1 MQHNNSSINV
11 GNIRSTTHFLAAIL
25 TMWIYGGQV
34 CPLVETLSLSS
45 WFLELTIIFTL
56 FFVLRTLFYNWIMA
70 RIPFQNQVA
79 HQFGWDFFIFI
90 VIGITIAV
98 VNQSLYGFSGIESG
112 LKMILGTL
120 ALGFFIAVDMAL
132 VRERVIADELSVKGL
147 ELRVKNTFFP
157 MVKKF
162 TVVATSVC
170 IIAFA
175 VTLLVV
181 LKDLGWMMHVTTIDS
196 QSAQRA
202 VFKEISFVAAIF
214 LLHIVNLIHSYA
226 KNFDMA
232 VRSENSALI
241 GVAGGNL
248 GAHVPVSRN
257 DEFGVMAQ
265 YTNTMI
271 SELGQRT
278 KEVQDTRDVTIIA
291 LASLAETRDNET
303 GGHLIR
309 TQEYVKALAMN
320 LRSHPGYQADLD
332 DMAIDL
338 LYKSA
343 PLHDIGK
350 VGIPDSILLKP
361 GKLDDQEFAI
371 MKTHT
376 TIGVEA
382 LRGAAAHL
390 EANNFLEVAQ
400 DLICSHHEKWDGNG
414 YPYGLKNT
422 SIPLAGRIM
431 AVADVYDALIC
442 RRVYKEAFSHEKAK
456 SIIIDG
462 KGSHFDPCIVDA
474 FLAIEQRFIEISM
487 RFADG
492 RQNVVL
498 NQIPLAY

>member
-1 MQHNNSSINV
+1 MQHNNSGINV
-11 GNIRSTTHFLAAIL
+11 GTIRSTAHFLAAIL
-25 TMWIYGGQV
+25 TMGIYGGQV

-45 WFLELTIIFTL
+45 WFLELTIIFAL
-56 FFVLRTLFYNWIMA
+56 FFLLRTIFLKWIMVH
-70 RIPFQNQVA
+70 IPFQNQVA
-79 HQFGWDFFIFI
+79 HQFGWDFFFFI
-90 VIGITIAV
+90 AIGITIAV
-98 VNQSLYGFSGIESG
+98 VNKSIYGFSEIESG

-120 ALGFFIAVDMAL
+120 TLGFFIAVDMAL
-132 VRERVIADELSVKGL
+132 VREREIAEELSVKGL
-147 ELRVKNTFFP
+147 ELRINKPFSP
-157 MVKKF
+157 MDRKF

-181 LKDLGWMMHVTTIDS
+181 LKDLGWMMHVTTIDI
-196 QSAQRA
+196 QAAQVA

-214 LLHIVNLIHSYA
+214 LLHITNLILSYA

-271 SELGQRT
+271 SELRHRT

-303 GGHLIR
+303 GAHLLR
-309 TQEYVKALAMN
+309 TQEYVKALAEN
-320 LRSHPGYQADLD
+320 LQSHPGYQAELD

-361 GKLDDQEFAI
+361 GKLDDEEFAI

-382 LRGAAAHL
+382 LREAAAHL
-390 EANNFLEVAQ
+390 EANNFLAVAQ
-400 DLICSHHEKWDGNG
+400 DLICCHHERWDGKG
-414 YPYGLKNT
+414 YPQGLKDI

-442 RRVYKEAFSHEKAK
+442 KRVYKEAFSHGKAR
-456 SIIIDG
+456 SIIVAG
-462 KGSHFDPCIVDA
+462 KGTHFDPNIVDA
-474 FLAIEQRFIEISM
+474 FLAMEQKFIDISR
-487 RFADG
+487 RFADCCTDCVG
-492 RQNVVL
+492 L
-498 NQIPLAY
+498 EP

>member
-1 MQHNNSSINV
+1 MQHNNSGTNV
-11 GNIRSTTHFLAAIL
+11 GTTKSTAHFLAALL
-25 TMWIYGGQV
+25 TMGIYGGQV
-34 CPLVETLSLSS
+34 CPFVETLSLSS
-45 WFLELTIIFTL
+45 WFLELTIIFAL
-56 FFVLRTLFYNWIMA
+56 FFVLRTIFFKWIMVH
-70 RIPFQNQVA
+70 IPFQNQVA
-79 HQFGWDFFIFI
+79 HQFGWDFFFFI
-90 VIGITIAV
+90 TIGITIAV
-98 VNQSLYGFSGIESG
+98 VNKSLYGFPEIESG

-120 ALGFFIAVDMAL
+120 TLGFFIAVDMAL
-132 VRERVIADELSVKGL
+132 VRERVIAEELSSKGL
-147 ELRVKNTFFP
+147 ELHINKPFSP
-157 MVKKF
+157 MIRKF
-162 TVVATSVC
+162 TIVATSVC

-181 LKDLGWMMHVTTIDS
+181 LKDLGWMMHVTTIDI
-196 QSAQRA
+196 QSAQVA
-202 VFKEISFVAAIF
+202 VLKEISFVAAIF
-214 LLHIVNLIHSYA
+214 LLHIINLIHSYA

-232 VRSENSALI
+232 VQSENSALM

-271 SELGQRT
+271 SELRQKT

-303 GGHLIR
+303 GAHLLR
-309 TQEYVKALAMN
+309 TREYVKALAEN
-320 LRSHPGYQADLD
+320 LRSHPGYLADLD
-332 DMAIDL
+332 DMAIEL

-361 GKLDDQEFAI
+361 GKLDDEEFAI

-382 LRGAAAHL
+382 LREAAAHL
-390 EANNFLEVAQ
+390 EANNFLAVAQ
-400 DLICSHHEKWDGNG
+400 DLICCHHERWDGKG
-414 YPYGLKNT
+414 YPQGLKEI

-442 RRVYKEAFSHEKAK
+442 KRVYKEAFSHEKAK
-456 SIIIDG
+456 SIIVAG
-462 KGSHFDPCIVDA
+462 KGTHFDPNIVDA
-474 FLAIEQRFIEISM
+474 FLAMEQRFIEISM
-487 RFADG
+487 RFSDCCTECVG
-492 RQNVVL
+492 L
-498 NQIPLAY
+498 EP

>member
-11 GNIRSTTHFLAAIL
+11 GTIRSTTHFLAAIL
-25 TMWIYGGQV
+25 TMGIYGGQV

-56 FFVLRTLFYNWIMA
+56 FFLLRTIFFKWLMA
-70 RIPFQNQVA
+70 HISFQNQVA
-79 HQFGWDFFIFI
+79 HQFGWDFFFFI
-90 VIGITIAV
+90 AIGITLAV
-98 VNQSLYGFSGIESG
+98 VNKSIYGFSEIESG

-120 ALGFFIAVDMAL
+120 TLGFFIAVDMAL
-132 VRERVIADELSVKGL
+132 VREREIAEEMSVKGL
-147 ELRVKNTFFP
+147 ELRINKSFNP
-157 MVKKF
+157 MVRKF
-162 TVVATSVC
+162 IIVATSVC

-181 LKDLGWMMHVTTIDS
+181 LKDLGWMMHVTTIDI
-196 QSAQRA
+196 QSAQVA
-202 VFKEISFVAAIF
+202 MFKEISFVAAIF
-214 LLHIVNLIHSYA
+214 LLHIINLIHSYA

-232 VRSENSALI
+232 VQNENSALI
-241 GVAGGNL
+241 EVAEGNL
-248 GAHVPVSRN
+248 AAHVPVSRN

-271 SELGQRT
+271 SELRQKT
-278 KEVQDTRDVTIIA
+278 QEVQDTRDVTIIA

-303 GGHLIR
+303 GAHLLR
-309 TQEYVKALAMN
+309 TQEYVKALAEN
-320 LRSHPGYQADLD
+320 LRSHSGYQPDLD
-332 DMAIDL
+332 DMAIEL

-361 GKLDDQEFAI
+361 GKLDDEEFAI

-400 DLICSHHEKWDGNG
+400 DLICCHHERWDGKG
-414 YPYGLKNT
+414 YPQGLKDIA
-422 SIPLAGRIM
+422 IPLAGRIM

-442 RRVYKEAFSHEKAK
+442 KRVYKEAFSHEKAK
-456 SIIIDG
+456 LIIVAG
-462 KGSHFDPCIVDA
+462 KGTHFDPNIVDA
-474 FLAIEQRFIEISM
+474 FLAIEQRFIDISR
-487 RFADG
+487 RFADCCTDCVG
-492 RQNVVL
+492 L
-498 NQIPLAY
+498 EP

>member
-1 MQHNNSSINV
+1 LNSTNNAGVNV
-11 GNIRSTTHFLAAIL
+11 DTTKSTVHFLAAIL
-25 TMWIYGGQV
+25 TMGFYGGQV

-56 FFVLRTLFYNWIMA
+56 FFVLRTLFYKWVMV

-79 HQFGWDFFIFI
+79 YQFRWDFFLFI
-90 VIGITIAV
+90 AIGITIAV
-98 VNQSLYGFSGIESG
+98 VNKSIYGFSEIESG

-120 ALGFFIAVDMAL
+120 TLGFFIAVDMAL
-132 VRERVIADELSVKGL
+132 VRERVIAEELSAKGL
-147 ELRVKNTFFP
+147 ELHINKPFNP

-162 TVVATSVC
+162 TIVATSVC

-181 LKDLGWMMHVTTIDS
+181 LKDLGWMMHVTTIDI
-196 QSAQRA
+196 QSAQVA

-214 LLHIVNLIHSYA
+214 LLHIANLIHSYA

-232 VRSENSALI
+232 VRNENSALM
-241 GVAGGNL
+241 GVAGGDL

-271 SELGQRT
+271 SELRLKT

-303 GGHLIR
+303 GAHLLR
-309 TQEYVKALAMN
+309 TREYVKALAEN
-320 LRSHPGYQADLD
+320 LRSHLGYRADLD
-332 DMAIDL
+332 DMAIEL

-361 GKLDDQEFAI
+361 GKLDDEEFAI

-382 LRGAAAHL
+382 LREAAAHL
-390 EANNFLEVAQ
+390 EANNFLVVAQ
-400 DLICSHHEKWDGNG
+400 DLICSHHEKWDGSG
-414 YPYGLKNT
+414 YPHRLKNT

-442 RRVYKEAFSHEKAK
+442 KRAYKEAFSHGKAK
-456 SIIIDG
+456 SIIVAG
-462 KGSHFDPCIVDA
+462 KGAHFDPNIVDA
-474 FLAIEQRFIEISM
+474 FLAMEHRFIDISM
-487 RFADG
+487 KFADCCTDCVG
-492 RQNVVL
+492 L
-498 NQIPLAY
+498 ET